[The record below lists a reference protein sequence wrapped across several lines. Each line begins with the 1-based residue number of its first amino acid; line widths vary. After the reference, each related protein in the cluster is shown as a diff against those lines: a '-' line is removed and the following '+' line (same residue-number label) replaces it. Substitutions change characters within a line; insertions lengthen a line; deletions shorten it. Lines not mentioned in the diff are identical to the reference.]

1 VLLCGGVAD
10 SQHFSLTGE
19 TYLKMKA
26 ILILVAILAVVGTT
40 YYFISRPKPPAE
52 EEPRYYVWDFDM
64 ENLQHITISL
74 PKNNLSQSFVKH
86 ADDRNFYFDVENGP
100 KVDTQRWGGGI
111 PLLLSGPGANRL
123 IFQEV
128 TDTQLA
134 EYGFNAPNLT
144 ATLTLSDESIY
155 EVQVGDSNP
164 EGTNYYVRLASNRD
178 IYTVDKSWYE
188 ILAGIVT
195 NNPYVA
201 ATFAVDRPTVS
212 ASEVTAG
219 TPVTISIKVTNNGD
233 LPGSYDLIMKIN
245 SELRET
251 KSVTL
256 AARAN
261 AVVTFTATENKAGKY
276 IVSINTR
283 NVTFTVK

>member
-1 VLLCGGVAD
+1 MKL
-10 SQHFSLTGE
+10 
-19 TYLKMKA
+19 KA

-40 YYFISRPKPPAE
+40 YYFVSRPKPPE
-52 EEPRYYVWDFDM
+52 EQAPRYYVWDFDM
-64 ENLQHITISL
+64 ESLQQITISL
-74 PKNNLSQSFVKH
+74 PKVGKSESFIKH

-128 TDTQLA
+128 SDAQLA

-144 ATLTLSDESIY
+144 AILTLSDKSIY

-195 NNPYVA
+195 NPPYVA
-201 ATFAVDRPTVS
+201 ATFTVDRPTVS
-212 ASEVTAG
+212 PAEVAVGG
-219 TPVTISIKVTNNGD
+219 TVTVSVKVSNNGD
-233 LPGSYDLIMKIN
+233 LPGTFDVMMKIN
-245 SELRET
+245 NELQET

-256 AARAN
+256 TARTS
-261 AVVTFTATENKAGKY
+261 AVVTFTVTETKAGKY

>member
-1 VLLCGGVAD
+1 
-10 SQHFSLTGE
+10 
-19 TYLKMKA
+19 
-26 ILILVAILAVVGTT
+26 
-40 YYFISRPKPPAE
+40 
-52 EEPRYYVWDFDM
+52 
-64 ENLQHITISL
+64 
-74 PKNNLSQSFVKH
+74 
-86 ADDRNFYFDVENGP
+86 
-100 KVDTQRWGGGI
+100 
-111 PLLLSGPGANRL
+111 
-123 IFQEV
+123 
-128 TDTQLA
+128 
-134 EYGFNAPNLT
+134 
-144 ATLTLSDESIY
+144 LSDESIY

-201 ATFAVDRPTVS
+201 APFAVS